1 MRLSTPFF
9 DAFGPLLFGRA
20 RRSQI
25 ASLTGQDQE
34 QRCLGSVASAFSR
47 FIPED
52 LMAKSATGVN
62 SRNRLFSPMVTF
74 WAFLAQVLERG
85 SSCRDAV
92 RRVAAWFELRFPG
105 QQAPS
110 LDTSAY
116 CQARARLEDEVL
128 EKIGT
133 HLADQMHRNTPA
145 SALWKG
151 RRVRIIDGTTVC
163 LADTALAL
171 WVAFGKLSPL
181 RFGSM
186 PDTPANQA
194 MWPQPKSQKPGCG
207 FPLLK
212 LVGLFCL
219 QSGALLRTATS
230 NLRQHES
237 VLARTLHKFLDSGD
251 LLLAD
256 RGFSSFLDI
265 SELAKKGVDCL
276 MRLHQMRSTDFRK
289 GTHLGSSDRLI
300 TWTKPARAARVWSR
314 EQFDALPATLTVR
327 MLRFCTQ
334 TPGFRSQQVVLVTT
348 LLDPKLYPL
357 ETLAELYFQRW
368 GVELHFREIKTL
380 LGMDILRCLSP
391 KMILKELAMQRIAY
405 NLVRSLM
412 QQAAISHHV
421 PLGRLSFKGSLDSLH
436 HFADVIAACSGKA
449 RKQTHL
455 RNQLLLTIAFD
466 PVPLR
471 PDRVEPR
478 AKKRRPKNY
487 HLLTRP
493 RHEMVVP
500 NHRNRPKPALS

>member
-25 ASLTGQDQE
+25 AALTGQDHG
-34 QRCLGSVASAFSR
+34 QRCLGTVASAFSR

-52 LMAKSATGVN
+52 LMTKSAAGVN

-110 LDTSAY
+110 LVTSAY
-116 CQARARLEDEVL
+116 CQARARLEDEAL

-133 HLADQMHRNTPA
+133 HLADQMHRNTPE

-151 RRVRIIDGTTVC
+151 RRVRIIDGTTV
-163 LADTALAL
+163 
-171 WVAFGKLSPL
+171 
-181 RFGSM
+181 SM
-186 PDTPANQA
+186 PDTPSNQA
-194 MWPQPKSQKPGCG
+194 MWPQPKNQKPGCG

-230 NLRQHES
+230 NLHQHES
-237 VLARTLHKFLDSGD
+237 VLARMLHKFLDSGD

-256 RGFSSFLDI
+256 RGFSSYLDI

-276 MRLHQMRSTDFRK
+276 VRLHQMRSADFRK
-289 GTHLGSSDRLI
+289 GTRLGSNDRLVK
-300 TWTKPARAARVWSR
+300 WTKPARAARVWSR
-314 EQFDALPATLTVR
+314 EQFDALPTTLTVR

-334 TPGFRSQQVVLVTT
+334 TPGFRSQQIVLVTT

-357 ETLAELYFQRW
+357 EALAELYFQRW
-368 GVELHFREIKTL
+368 SVELHFREIKTL

-391 KMILKELAMQRIAY
+391 KMILKELTMQRIAY

-493 RHEMVVP
+493 RHAMVVP